1 MTKTQTQNEIQKLK
15 GRKGGLETQKKRL
28 EAKLEELKAKKG
40 RLEHRI
46 AAMMAE
52 PDTDPD
58 EIEKFKGKLSETM
71 MEINLIEAAIRTAE
85 EQIAAVTREIE
96 TARARAEAEA
106 RLEHELRYI
115 EIAKELDKRIPELAG
130 LAADAIMAL
139 HDAYPKTGAAWAS
152 PEGFTN
158 CLLKSLGFA
167 LVRDLRGRGQTGL
180 AAVVQIQSGTFA
192 TPPSRPLSQAFVSD
206 LALRTWEKRRHDAK
220 GGDDD
225 GTN

>member
-1 MTKTQTQNEIQKLK
+1 MTKTQTQNVIKKLM
-15 GRKGGLETQKKRL
+15 GRKGGLETQKR
-28 EAKLEELKAKKG
+28 KLKLFETA
-40 RLEHRI
+40 
-46 AAMMAE
+46 
-52 PDTDPD
+52 TD
-58 EIEKFKGKLSETM
+58 IGFT
-71 MEINLIEAAIRTAE
+71 EAAIRAAE

-192 TPPSRPLSQAFVSD
+192 APPPKPLSQAFVSD